1 MAKKDEVK
9 FTEKELQ
16 TLNDLQVKY
25 NTITNQFGQLAIAK
39 LNLEKQT
46 EVVNDQE
53 FKLQEELNQARED
66 EQEILNL
73 ISETENIK
81 FQINYSLYEL
91 LENKSYLETA
101 YNQVQEKADNLE
113 PDVAA
118 KFLSYPI
125 PKAIVEEW
133 EKVKP

>member
-53 FKLQEELNQARED
+53 FKLQEELDQAREE
-66 EQEILNL
+66 EQGILSDITEKYGPDQLDPQSGVFTPTTEIQQ
-73 ISETENIK
+73 STE
-81 FQINYSLYEL
+81 
-91 LENKSYLETA
+91 
-101 YNQVQEKADNLE
+101 D
-113 PDVAA
+113 
-118 KFLSYPI
+118 
-125 PKAIVEEW
+125 
-133 EKVKP
+133 

>member
-1 MAKKDEVK
+1 MAKKDEIK

-66 EQEILNL
+66 EQEILND
-73 ISETENIK
+73 ITEKYGPGQLDPQSGVFTPTTEI
-81 FQINYSLYEL
+81 QQSTE
-91 LENKSYLETA
+91 
-101 YNQVQEKADNLE
+101 D
-113 PDVAA
+113 
-118 KFLSYPI
+118 
-125 PKAIVEEW
+125 
-133 EKVKP
+133 

>member
-1 MAKKDEVK
+1 MAKKDEIK

-53 FKLQEELNQARED
+53 FKLQEELEQAREE
-66 EQEILNL
+66 EQGILND
-73 ISETENIK
+73 ITEKYGPGQLDPQSGVFTPTTEI
-81 FQINYSLYEL
+81 QQSTE
-91 LENKSYLETA
+91 
-101 YNQVQEKADNLE
+101 D
-113 PDVAA
+113 
-118 KFLSYPI
+118 
-125 PKAIVEEW
+125 
-133 EKVKP
+133 

>member
-46 EVVNDQE
+46 EVVNEQE
-53 FKLQEELNQARED
+53 FKLQEELGQARED
-66 EQEILNL
+66 EQEILND
-73 ISETENIK
+73 ITEKYGPGQLDPQSGVFTPTTEI
-81 FQINYSLYEL
+81 QQPTE
-91 LENKSYLETA
+91 
-101 YNQVQEKADNLE
+101 D
-113 PDVAA
+113 
-118 KFLSYPI
+118 
-125 PKAIVEEW
+125 
-133 EKVKP
+133 

>member
-1 MAKKDEVK
+1 MAKTDEIK

-53 FKLQEELNQARED
+53 FKLQEELDQAREE
-66 EQEILNL
+66 EQGILND
-73 ISETENIK
+73 ITEKYGPGQLDPQSGVFTPTTEI
-81 FQINYSLYEL
+81 QQSTE
-91 LENKSYLETA
+91 
-101 YNQVQEKADNLE
+101 D
-113 PDVAA
+113 
-118 KFLSYPI
+118 
-125 PKAIVEEW
+125 
-133 EKVKP
+133 